1 MKQENGILYLRGS
14 DSLLTE
20 DPENAYK
27 VTAGTA
33 LVYVVKVTNG
43 AAGRRALVC
52 EAHAGDFIPAL
63 CFRDELYTN
72 WRFCISALGTA
83 QLKVIP
89 GGCTSVLRGK
99 FAAAAGVKH
108 LEREGFEHG
117 FADLYER
124 STVSEDAYLHKTLQD
139 KQRTVRQN
147 MSLIYRSFSGGKQV
161 DVSGQSDDLLYRA
174 AAFAC
179 AQCGIQP
186 APQEKIIECCGKD
199 YGMADIARISHFAC
213 REIILEEN
221 WHRRDLGVL
230 IVFRDGKPMVCVP
243 RGASGYNLYSMEDG
257 SCRKLTKAESAGL
270 EPKAVTVCRPFPED
284 SMSLRG
290 LARWCLGSVRA
301 GDIVRLAVMA
311 VFGALIGVLTPTLNQ
326 MIFDDLVPLG
336 DIPAVVQIC
345 ALVGS
350 FLLGNILFS
359 AVKSLS
365 AFRLSSRVGY
375 ECQNAAY
382 DRLFSLPESF
392 LRKYESADLA
402 QRAMGVGGAAGS
414 IVNSVTGSA
423 VILISLVA
431 YFVKMAQFSAALAGI
446 ALLMTAAYAAAVL
459 AITAASLKYE
469 RNAARLNGAASSK
482 LYQMISGISKI
493 RIAGV
498 EERALHEYLR
508 PFTEL
513 RRNEQKSERL
523 SLIGSTIGT
532 VADSVFLVV
541 LYTAAAKSGM
551 EITAG
556 AFMGFIS
563 AFGMF
568 TAAAMQLT
576 DSAAGVAGL
585 KPLLARIR
593 PILEAKPELN
603 SGMEMPGELSG
614 GIEISCVTFRYDES
628 SPNVLD
634 GVSLN
639 IRPGEYVGIVGS
651 SGCGKSTLMKLLLGF
666 ESPVSGKIYYDGKD
680 IESLDKRELRKKFGV
695 VLQDGKLISGSIF
708 ENITIT
714 APRATVKDVN
724 AVAEAVGLKDD
735 IDRMPM
741 GLHTVLSEDCGTI
754 SGGQQQRILI
764 ARAIIS
770 KPSILFFDEATSAL
784 DNITQAMVCSS
795 LEKLNATRIVIAHRL
810 STIMKCDRIIV
821 LDSGK
826 IAEQGT
832 FDELMA
838 ANGLFSSLASRQI

>member
-20 DPENAYK
+20 NPENAYK

-124 STVSEDAYLHKTLQD
+124 STVSEDAYLHQTLQD

-147 MSLIYRSFSGGKQV
+147 MSLIYRSFSGGKQA

-311 VFGALIGVLTPTLNQ
+311 VFGAL
-326 MIFDDLVPLG
+326 
-336 DIPAVVQIC
+336 
-345 ALVGS
+345 
-350 FLLGNILFS
+350 
-359 AVKSLS
+359 
-365 AFRLSSRVGY
+365 
-375 ECQNAAY
+375 
-382 DRLFSLPESF
+382 
-392 LRKYESADLA
+392 
-402 QRAMGVGGAAGS
+402 
-414 IVNSVTGSA
+414 
-423 VILISLVA
+423 
-431 YFVKMAQFSAALAGI
+431 
-446 ALLMTAAYAAAVL
+446 
-459 AITAASLKYE
+459 
-469 RNAARLNGAASSK
+469 
-482 LYQMISGISKI
+482 
-493 RIAGV
+493 
-498 EERALHEYLR
+498 
-508 PFTEL
+508 
-513 RRNEQKSERL
+513 
-523 SLIGSTIGT
+523 
-532 VADSVFLVV
+532 
-541 LYTAAAKSGM
+541 
-551 EITAG
+551 
-556 AFMGFIS
+556 
-563 AFGMF
+563 
-568 TAAAMQLT
+568 
-576 DSAAGVAGL
+576 
-585 KPLLARIR
+585 
-593 PILEAKPELN
+593 
-603 SGMEMPGELSG
+603 
-614 GIEISCVTFRYDES
+614 
-628 SPNVLD
+628 
-634 GVSLN
+634 
-639 IRPGEYVGIVGS
+639 
-651 SGCGKSTLMKLLLGF
+651 
-666 ESPVSGKIYYDGKD
+666 
-680 IESLDKRELRKKFGV
+680 
-695 VLQDGKLISGSIF
+695 
-708 ENITIT
+708 
-714 APRATVKDVN
+714 
-724 AVAEAVGLKDD
+724 
-735 IDRMPM
+735 
-741 GLHTVLSEDCGTI
+741 
-754 SGGQQQRILI
+754 
-764 ARAIIS
+764 
-770 KPSILFFDEATSAL
+770 
-784 DNITQAMVCSS
+784 
-795 LEKLNATRIVIAHRL
+795 
-810 STIMKCDRIIV
+810 
-821 LDSGK
+821 
-826 IAEQGT
+826 
-832 FDELMA
+832 
-838 ANGLFSSLASRQI
+838 

>member
-20 DPENAYK
+20 DPETAYK
-27 VTAGTA
+27 VIDGTA

-43 AAGRRALVC
+43 SAGRRALVC
-52 EAHAGDFIPAL
+52 EAHSGEFIPSL

-83 QLKVIP
+83 QLRTIP
-89 GGCTSVLRGK
+89 GGCTSVLRGR
-99 FAAAAGVKH
+99 FAAAAGVRH
-108 LEREGFEHG
+108 LEREGFENG

-139 KQRTVRQN
+139 RQRTVRQN
-147 MSLIYRSFSGGKQV
+147 MSLIYRSFSGGKQA
-161 DVSGQSDDLLYRA
+161 DVSGQSDDILYRA

-179 AQCGIQP
+179 AQSGIQP

-199 YGMADIARISHFAC
+199 YGIADIARISHFAC

-221 WHRRDLGVL
+221 WHRHDMGTL
-230 IVFRDGKPMVCVP
+230 IVFREGKPMVCVA
-243 RGASGYNLYSMEDG
+243 RSASSYNIYSMEDG
-257 SCRKLTKAESAGL
+257 SCRKLTKSDAAGI
-270 EPKAVTVCRPFPED
+270 EPKAVTICRPFPED
-284 SMSLRG
+284 RMTLRG
-290 LARWCLGSVRA
+290 LARWCLGSVKA
-301 GDIVRLAVMA
+301 GDIVRLALMA
-311 VFGALIGVLTPTLNQ
+311 VFGALIGVLTPVLNQ

-350 FLLGNILFS
+350 FMLGNILFS
-359 AVKSLS
+359 AVKSLA
-365 AFRLSSRVGY
+365 AFRLSSRVSY

-402 QRAMGVGGAAGS
+402 QRAMGVGSAAGN
-414 IVNSVTGSA
+414 IVTAVTGSA
-423 VILISLVA
+423 VVLISLVA
-431 YFVKMAQFSAALAGI
+431 YFVKMAQFSAALAWI
-446 ALLMTAAYAAAVL
+446 SLLMTAVYSGIILAV
-459 AITAASLKYE
+459 TGASLKYE
-469 RNAARLNGAASSK
+469 RNSARLNGAASSK
-482 LYQMISGISKI
+482 LYQMISGIAKI

-523 SLIGSTIGT
+523 SLIGSTVAA
-532 VADSVFLVV
+532 VADSVFLIV

-551 EITAG
+551 DITAG

-568 TAAAMQLT
+568 TSAAMQLT
-576 DSAAGVAGL
+576 DSAAGLTGL
-585 KPLLARIR
+585 KPLLARIK

-614 GIEISCVTFRYDES
+614 GIEISSVSFRYDES

-634 GVSLN
+634 GISLN
-639 IRPGEYVGIVGS
+639 IRPGEYVGIVGA

-666 ESPVSGKIYYDGKD
+666 ETPVSGKIYYDGKD

-724 AVAEAVGLKDD
+724 AVTEAVGLKDD

-770 KPSILFFDEATSAL
+770 DPSILFFDEATSAL

-821 LDSGK
+821 LDGGK

-838 ANGLFSSLASRQI
+838 AQGLFSHLASRQM